1 MSRPKISL
9 FFSVFASCGVLFG
22 ACRYQVVANAEYPER
37 SFFLQIRND
46 SLVPQ
51 MSGILRRSI
60 LEELLTKSALQ
71 LAAKKEDADMLAV
84 ITLVNYANAPE
95 VFEKS
100 DSLAAAG
107 FGMEVE
113 ARLELSRDG
122 KESFSRIFTGSASV
136 LKENRLTLPHA
147 RQANM
152 AMAQDLARQISFGI
166 INYSK

>member
-95 VFEKS
+95 VFLRRVILLPLRDFAWRLK
-100 DSLAAAG
+100 
-107 FGMEVE
+107 
-113 ARLELSRDG
+113 RLELSRDG
-122 KESFSRIFTGSASV
+122 KESFLGSSPV
-136 LKENRLTLPHA
+136 PPR
-147 RQANM
+147 
-152 AMAQDLARQISFGI
+152 F
-166 INYSK
+166 